1 MDALVVSNWFG
12 LDKVRQRLA
21 ETSLQNESR
30 DDVVSDALNA
40 IQERPLTGFGNG
52 TFYST
57 FPSYNQ
63 GEVALFMTM
72 HTTIMC
78 SSPWSQA

>member
-52 TFYST
+52 KFYST

-63 GEVALFMTM
+63 GEVALL
-72 HTTIMC
+72 
-78 SSPWSQA
+78 

>member
-30 DDVVSDALNA
+30 DDVVRDALNA
-40 IQERPLTGFGNG
+40 IQERPLPVLAMARFTPL
-52 TFYST
+52 S
-57 FPSYNQ
+57 P
-63 GEVALFMTM
+63 L
-72 HTTIMC
+72 TIKAK
-78 SSPWSQA
+78 WRFL